1 MIYCVEDERNIRE
14 LIVYTLESSGF
25 TARGLE
31 SGKELNAAI
40 AEQLPD
46 LILLDIMLPGEDG
59 LEILSRLKASEVT
72 KEIPV
77 IMVTAKGAEY
87 DKVMGLDC
95 GADDYITKPFGMMEL
110 IARIRAVLRRTE
122 DMQDKD
128 EPRPLVA
135 GGICVDERAHTVFV
149 NEQEV
154 QLTLKEY
161 QLLCL
166 LMKKRGAVLTRD
178 VLLENIW
185 GYNNESETRTVDVH
199 IRTLRQK
206 LGDAGAL
213 IETVRGVG
221 YRMGGNA

>member
-1 MIYCVEDERNIRE
+1 MIYCVEDDAGIRE
-14 LIVYTLESSGF
+14 LVVYTLRNTGF
-25 TARGLE
+25 EADGFEDGAALTAAL
-31 SGKELNAAI
+31 KKCKP
-40 AEQLPD
+40 Q

-59 LEILSRLKASEVT
+59 ITILRRLRAAPDT
-72 KEIPV
+72 ARIPV
-77 IMVTAKGAEY
+77 ILLTAKNTEY
-87 DKVMGLDC
+87 DKVVGLDT
-95 GADDYITKPFGMMEL
+95 GADDYIPKPFGMMEL

-122 DMQDKD
+122 DMQGKD

-149 NEQEV
+149 NGQEDQV
-154 QLTLKEY
+154 
-161 QLLCL
+161 LCR
-166 LMKKRGAVLTRD
+166 LMRNRGAVLTRD

-206 LGDAGAL
+206 LGADGAL

-221 YRMGGNA
+221 YRMGEHT

>member
-1 MIYCVEDERNIRE
+1 MSRILIVEDEKPISNLIR
-14 LIVYTLESSGF
+14 LSLTKAGYHCTCVYDG
-25 TARGLE
+25 
-31 SGKELNAAI
+31 NAAVDKLDREI
-40 AEQLPD
+40 FD

-59 LEILSRLKASEVT
+59 ITILRRLRAAPDTAK
-72 KEIPV
+72 IPV
-77 IMVTAKGAEY
+77 ILLTAKNTEY
-87 DKVMGLDC
+87 DKVVGLHT
-95 GADDYITKPFGMMEL
+95 GADDYIPKPFGMMEL

-122 DMQDKD
+122 D
-128 EPRPLVA
+128 ESRPLVA

-166 LMKKRGAVLTRD
+166 LMKNRGAVLTRD

-206 LGDAGAL
+206 LGADGAL

-221 YRMGGNA
+221 YRMGEHT